1 MMNTSKSLSDIHR
14 GKVEISSKQHEH
26 FLAIIQRLLEII
38 KELQN
43 FKTKVK
49 TLEKL
54 NTMDVNDI
62 IDSLLHSLSDEDKN
76 KFKTGME
83 FMRNE
88 LKIVLSS

>member
-43 FKTKVK
+43 FKTKVN

-54 NTMDVNDI
+54 NTVDVNDI